1 MISTR
6 RRTGAAILAVVA
18 AASISVACGT
28 GDTEATPVTTTTQP
42 VLTGPEG
49 VEKSPEQQA
58 TEQATAKNAEFFAVL
73 AKVEGDPLVDVNTLD
88 TVASGKILD
97 QLKANINFRRSQ
109 GIVAKG
115 ALQVVNAEVTQLE
128 APKDEDGNPIPGKA
142 SASMRV
148 CVDNSNYDTVRPDG
162 TSTLDPARIQ
172 QELGKPTLEN
182 PSWPDSSGWRVVS
195 DSVTA
200 GGTPCDAP

>member
-28 GDTEATPVTTTTQP
+28 GDTEATPVATTTQP

-58 TEQATAKNAEFFAVL
+58 TEQATAKVNEFFAVL
-73 AKVEGDPLVDVNTLD
+73 AKVESDPAVDINMLD
-88 TVASGKILD
+88 SVASGRILD
-97 QLKANINFRRSQ
+97 QLKANVNLRRSQ
-109 GIVAKG
+109 GIVSTG
-115 ALQVVNAEVTQLE
+115 AATVADAFVSELQ
-128 APKDEDGNPIPGKA
+128 APKDADGNPIKEEA
-142 SASMRV
+142 SATLRV
-148 CVDNSNYDTVRPDG
+148 CIDSSNYDQIRPDG
-162 TSTLDPARIQ
+162 TSVLPPDRVR

-182 PSWPDSSGWRVVS
+182 VAWPDSSGWRIVS
-195 DSVTA
+195 DAVTSS
-200 GGTPCDAP
+200 GTPCDAP